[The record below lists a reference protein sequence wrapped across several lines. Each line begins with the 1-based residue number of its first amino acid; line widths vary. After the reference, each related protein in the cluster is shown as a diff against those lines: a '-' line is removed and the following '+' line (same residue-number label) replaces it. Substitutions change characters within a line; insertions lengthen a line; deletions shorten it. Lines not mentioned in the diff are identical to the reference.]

1 MNTTRFAELRVLEDM
16 IVLVRLQLQELA
28 RTHGRSRLYH
38 GTNQPLFELAVGRH
52 TALVGPTWNCR
63 DRVLLRYA
71 GWSSRTRIG
80 DIFNSMMSFFK
91 SYTGFAGNFEHAM
104 AAIAENP
111 AFILILQLFITN
123 KLLRHRH
130 RPLL

>member
-71 GWSSRTRIG
+71 GWSLFGERPQCDDRCHIYHEAGAGARLAWFGPPCTPVGAQART
-80 DIFNSMMSFFK
+80 
-91 SYTGFAGNFEHAM
+91 YA
-104 AAIAENP
+104 
-111 AFILILQLFITN
+111 LQPE
-123 KLLRHRH
+123 R
-130 RPLL
+130 